1 MLRSMRRDLDRDD
14 EGGARRLD
22 ASMVRGHQQALRQ
35 DPRQRLA
42 RMRSLITVLLWLM
55 AAAAVLAVVAY
66 YGRILWSGLALGKAG
81 EKHYQ
86 DMVKDNSGD

>member
-1 MLRSMRRDLDRDD
+1 MRRDLEHDD
-14 EGGARRLD
+14 GGTRRLD
-22 ASMVRGHQQALRQ
+22 PGMVRGHQQALRQ

-42 RMRSLITVLLWLM
+42 HMRSLITILLWTM
-55 AAAAVLAVVAY
+55 AAAAVLAVGAY

-86 DMVKDNSGD
+86 DMVKDNAGD

>member
-1 MLRSMRRDLDRDD
+1 MRRDLNHDD
-14 EGGARRLD
+14 GDLRRLD
-22 ASMVRGHQQALRQ
+22 PGMVRGHQQALRQ

-42 RMRSLITVLLWLM
+42 RMRSLITILLWFM
-55 AAAAVLAVVAY
+55 VAAAVLAVGAY

-86 DMVKDNSGD
+86 DMVKDNAGD